1 MTVTFVE
8 IQANIGGSFNY
19 NNHLKLDTKNK
30 PNGSQ
35 KQGENKNK
43 FLKHM

>member
-1 MTVTFVE
+1 MAVTFVE
-8 IQANIGGSFNY
+8 IHANIGGTFNY
-19 NNHLKLDTKNK
+19 NNILKLDTKNK

-35 KQGENKNK
+35 KQRENKNK